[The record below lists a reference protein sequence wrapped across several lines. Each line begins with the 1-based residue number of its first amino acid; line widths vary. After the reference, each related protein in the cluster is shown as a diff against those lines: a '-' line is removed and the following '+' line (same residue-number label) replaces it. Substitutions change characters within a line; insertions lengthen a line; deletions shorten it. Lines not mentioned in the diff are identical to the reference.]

1 MDGRVLGIPSTDHTT
16 GKLPP
21 IDAQMPLQYSNLY
34 TFAPDAING
43 YEQMSFCIENTLT
56 LSSSDRLTSAYYAC
70 KTANAKELSQR

>member
-1 MDGRVLGIPSTDHTT
+1 MDGRDLGIPSNDHTT
-16 GKLPP
+16 GKFPP
-21 IDAQMPLQYSNLY
+21 IDAQMPLKDSNLN

-43 YEQMSFCIENTLT
+43 CKKMSFCIENTLI